1 MKTSLQTLLNLI
13 KLDEQNNVTVE
24 QQKIECYSCIN
35 NNNLVTNISEGTLTC
50 IVCGNVIKQILE
62 FDTEHKA
69 NEEGNL
75 DAVGTAAIND
85 FLPQSSCGTMLR
97 GNYKNSINRIHTWTK
112 MPYQERS
119 LYYVL
124 KIIEDKC
131 EKGHILK
138 CIEDDAKH
146 LYNKIDKHKKT
157 NGKRVIIRGVNRT
170 SIIAAC
176 IYFAC
181 KLNAKIKSKKEISTL
196 FNIHPKDLTKGC
208 RLFRKYLSKSQYNYE
223 PSPPEHY
230 IIRFCNMIKLKKIYI
245 EQAKQIANNVHKLNI
260 ASSHNPESIAASSIL
275 LVIYANKI
283 NMNKKQIIKSLGVSE
298 VTITKTYDKIK
309 DIYSILIDNS
319 TVDKIYNI
327 QNNLSNYVI
336 PVNIAI
342 DKSRIELEQAVVNIN
357 ILTDDINTLYLDT
370 YNMIMKCQIYKDQ
383 SMINFKLIM
392 NEINTLYDDTSKIIN
407 LCKIRLK

>member
-50 IVCGNVIKQILE
+50 IVCENVIKQILE

-124 KIIEDKC
+124 KIIE
-131 EKGHILK
+131 
-138 CIEDDAKH
+138 
-146 LYNKIDKHKKT
+146 N
-157 NGKRVIIRGVNRT
+157 
-170 SIIAAC
+170 
-176 IYFAC
+176 
-181 KLNAKIKSKKEISTL
+181 KSKKEISTL